1 METFLD
7 WRFFCTEQKVVQGFS
22 EERASSSRCAVVF
35 WALATHV
42 YLWYLLAK
50 SGQSVFNQFGSA
62 ETVGYQLD
70 HCQAFGEA
78 HRACLSNWI
87 EYLFF
92 NFFLSL

>member
-42 YLWYLLAK
+42 YL
-50 SGQSVFNQFGSA
+50 
-62 ETVGYQLD
+62 
-70 HCQAFGEA
+70 
-78 HRACLSNWI
+78 
-87 EYLFF
+87 
-92 NFFLSL
+92 